1 MNNMNRFLNK
11 KNSGFTLVE
20 LIVAIGISTMII
32 LGAGSM
38 LINALR
44 YRAVIWEQLKTQ
56 NEGRKIVQDFV
67 NEIRRIN
74 YSSVGAYP
82 LDTVEDREIVFY
94 TNVDS
99 DSWRERVRYFVDGTI
114 LKKGIIKPDGNPLEY
129 NFANE
134 VVTDMVH
141 DLDENLGTIFHY
153 YGQDYNGTG
162 SALTQPVN
170 PMTVKMIKFYL
181 LLEADPHMSPEPI
194 EVEASG
200 EIRNLKTN

>member
-1 MNNMNRFLNK
+1 MNKFLDK
-11 KNSGFTLVE
+11 KNNSGFTLVE
-20 LIVAIGISTMII
+20 LIVSIGISTIII

-38 LINALR
+38 LINALK

-82 LDTVEDREIVFY
+82 LNTVDDREIIFY
-94 TNVDS
+94 TNIDS
-99 DSWRERVRYFVDGTI
+99 DSWRERVRYFVDGTT

-129 NFANE
+129 NLANE
-134 VVTDMVH
+134 IVTDMVH

-153 YGQDYNGTG
+153 YGQSYDGTG

-170 PMTVKMIKFYL
+170 PMTVKIIKFYL

-200 EIRNLKTN
+200 AIRNLKTN